1 MKKSILFLVAFML
14 FGFSFAKAQF
24 KTGITNS
31 ARFWNDKAKMYLST
45 EDTDNPYTF
54 LKQRRSENLKFANQY
69 WELRDAPG
77 GGYQIVK
84 SRMGKEG
91 YLTVNPNQRDLSVTP
106 NANGNFSVW
115 TFERQPDGKYC
126 IINKGSGTFI
136 DVPRGSTKDFQQII
150 HFKGN
155 RDENQRFV
163 IFDQQGNR
171 Y

>member
-14 FGFSFAKAQF
+14 LGLSFAKAQF
-24 KTGITNS
+24 NTSVPCYIY
-31 ARFWNDKAKMYLST
+31 FWNDNAKMYLAT

-54 LKQRRSENLKFANQY
+54 VKQRSNKNIKFANNF
-69 WELRDAPG
+69 WEVRNAPG

-91 YLTVNPNQRDLSVTP
+91 YLTVNPNQQDLSVTQ
-106 NANGNFSVW
+106 NANGNFSAW

-126 IINKGSGTFI
+126 IINRGSGTFI
-136 DVPRGSTKDFQQII
+136 DVPRGSTKENQQII

-155 RDENQRFV
+155 RDENQRF
-163 IFDQQGNR
+163 IIYGNAGNK